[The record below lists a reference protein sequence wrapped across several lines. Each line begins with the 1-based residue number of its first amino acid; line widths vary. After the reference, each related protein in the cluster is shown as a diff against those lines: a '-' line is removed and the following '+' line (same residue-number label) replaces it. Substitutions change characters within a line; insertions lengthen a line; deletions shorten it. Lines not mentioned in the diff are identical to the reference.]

1 MPNIEL
7 CHLLLLKA
15 NPKKITIK
23 LSKRK
28 DVSIILQL
36 KEKLK
41 SVGITNVG
49 LPQGYLVFI
58 NQCLC
63 FYHKYLWPLCER
75 LHSKKMIHSFWISNA
90 NVSLKVRENTPVM
103 LATHVSDLEK
113 HFLCLCTSVFL
124 LFL

>member
-103 LATHVSDLEK
+103 LVTHVSDQE
-113 HFLCLCTSVFL
+113 
-124 LFL
+124 

>member
-1 MPNIEL
+1 M
-7 CHLLLLKA
+7 
-15 NPKKITIK
+15 
-23 LSKRK
+23 
-28 DVSIILQL
+28 SIILQR

-41 SVGITNVG
+41 SVGITNCG
-49 LPQGYLVFI
+49 LPQGSTDFK
-58 NQCLC
+58 NQSLC
-63 FYHKYLWPLCER
+63 FYYKYFWSLCKR
-75 LHSKKMIHSFWISNA
+75 LNLKKMIHSFWISNA